1 MLLPMVRVLTVV
13 VLIVCVLGLS
23 SFVEKPMFALTVVPQ
38 PTPVKENKGMS
49 DYRGIAIGMAT
60 NDVRNKLGNPKDKS
74 DTMDLYTFSD
84 AESAQFYYGP
94 EKTVTAIMIT
104 FSGELKDAPLP
115 RTVLGEDV
123 EAKPDGS
130 IFKML
135 RFPKAGYWIS
145 YNRTPAPDAIV
156 NIALQKM

>member
-1 MLLPMVRVLTVV
+1 MLQLRLSTLFVFLVLFAV
-13 VLIVCVLGLS
+13 GFAAFES
-23 SFVEKPMFALTVVPQ
+23 SPTASAAHPQ
-38 PTPVKENKGMS
+38 PTPASQNKGMS
-49 DYRGIAIGMAT
+49 DYRGVAIGMT
-60 NDVRNKLGNPKDKS
+60 TDDVRKKLGSPKDKS

-115 RTVLGEDV
+115 KTVLGEEV

-130 IFKML
+130 IFKMV

>member
-1 MLLPMVRVLTVV
+1 MLQLRLSTLFVFLVLFAV
-13 VLIVCVLGLS
+13 GFAAFES
-23 SFVEKPMFALTVVPQ
+23 SRTASAAHPQ
-38 PTPVKENKGMS
+38 PTPASQNKGMS
-49 DYRGIAIGMAT
+49 DYRGVAIGMAT
-60 NDVRNKLGNPKDKS
+60 DDVRKKLGNPKDKS

-115 RTVLGEDV
+115 KTVLGEEV

>member
-1 MLLPMVRVLTVV
+1 
-13 VLIVCVLGLS
+13 
-23 SFVEKPMFALTVVPQ
+23 
-38 PTPVKENKGMS
+38 MS